1 MGDSL
6 LLSHLPQQLANG
18 LTLGAVY
25 TACPKPC
32 DISQRR
38 RSARRRTCLHWLW

>member
-6 LLSHLPQQLANG
+6 LLNHLPQQLANG

-25 TACPKPC
+25 S
-32 DISQRR
+32 ISRVERGER
-38 RSARRRTCLHWLW
+38 RS